1 MATVLITGAGTGFG
15 KGAAFLLAKNHQ
27 VIAGVEIAAQ
37 IFSLEQEAKAQGLNN
52 IRFEKLDIADP
63 KDREKA
69 AAWDIDV
76 LVNNAGISKAGSLVD
91 IPEKNLREQFEV
103 NVFGTILLT
112 QEFARKMV
120 DKHSGK
126 IIFISSVAGLS
137 AGPLIG
143 AYSASKHAIEAF
155 AKALDGELQEFG
167 VQVATVNPGPFL
179 TGFNDRMFE
188 DWKTWEN
195 NPEEW
200 IFDYSQMAFPHE
212 QFEPEIVYQVIAD
225 VVEGKSDLF
234 RNVVPQEMNDQ
245 LQKSEDELWTK
256 KVSTEKK
263 RHPQV
268 EKAYELEPYTKAS
281 KDK

>member
-15 KGAAFLLAKNHQ
+15 KGTAFLLAKNHQ

-37 IFSLEQEAKAQGLNN
+37 IFSLEQEAKAQGLDN

-103 NVFGTILLT
+103 NVFGTMLLT

-155 AKALDGELQEFG
+155 AKALDGELSW
-167 VQVATVNPGPFL
+167 V
-179 TGFNDRMFE
+179 
-188 DWKTWEN
+188 
-195 NPEEW
+195 
-200 IFDYSQMAFPHE
+200 
-212 QFEPEIVYQVIAD
+212 
-225 VVEGKSDLF
+225 
-234 RNVVPQEMNDQ
+234 
-245 LQKSEDELWTK
+245 
-256 KVSTEKK
+256 
-263 RHPQV
+263 
-268 EKAYELEPYTKAS
+268 
-281 KDK
+281 